1 MGEIEARGSSRL
13 FEAWDERRTRV
24 ITDDHVK
31 ALADALESSPAV
43 VDDVQVVGGD
53 QATGLGFS
61 LTYAGDDIPFCG
73 NDLSRI
79 LELLR
84 RLGTPSQEPIVII
97 NGRPALD
104 RLTVLATLGVLPAN
118 AWDAVIPRHRLAG
131 RSGRQV

>member
-1 MGEIEARGSSRL
+1 MGDIEARGSSRL
-13 FEAWDERRTRV
+13 FEAWDERRAHL

-31 ALADALESSPAV
+31 TLADVLESSPAL
-43 VDDVQVVGGD
+43 VDDVQVAGGD

-61 LTYAGDDIPFCG
+61 LTYTGDDIPVCG

-84 RLGTPSQEPIVII
+84 KLGTPSQEPIVIV
-97 NGRPALD
+97 NGRPAFD

-118 AWDAVIPRHRLAG
+118 AWDAVIPKHQL
-131 RSGRQV
+131 GRQAG